1 MEINHEG
8 TKITKTPNVFVSLC
22 LSGEISPLTTKLE
35 ELNALSSADAEAEF
49 LKCCGST
56 KWAHEMTAARP
67 FATEQELFA
76 SADDV
81 SSSLEDEDW
90 LEAFR
95 AHPKI
100 GEKRAATAQ
109 SQQEQKWS
117 AQEQSGV
124 SEASAGTMAQLAE
137 RNREYEDRFGFI
149 FIVCASGKSPD
160 EMLAILNSR
169 IDNDPRTELRIA
181 GEEQRKITRLR
192 LEKLLNP

>member
-1 MEINHEG
+1 M
-8 TKITKTPNVFVSLC
+8 SLDS
-22 LSGEISPLTTKLE
+22 LNELTRR
-35 ELNALSSADAEAEF
+35 DATAEF

-56 KWAHEMTAARP
+56 KWAQEMTAARP
-67 FATEQELFA
+67 FATEQELFIR
-76 SADDV
+76 ADDI
-81 SSSLEDEDW
+81 SASLEDEDW

-100 GEKRAATAQ
+100 GEQKAATVQ
-109 SQQEQKWS
+109 SHQEQKWS

-124 SEASAGTMAQLAE
+124 AEASAGTISQLAQ

-160 EMLAILNSR
+160 EMLTILNSR

-181 GEEQRKITRLR
+181 AEEQRKIMRLR
-192 LEKLLNP
+192 LEKL